1 MQKNNSLKII
11 LASLIP
17 LLILV
22 GAVLFMG
29 LNLGVD
35 YATSNVISF
44 QYSGDKSIDAIRENI
59 TELKRYDRIDTFA
72 DGKYQVYYQNVS
84 LEELEALEDDIAD
97 NVGSISDFQ
106 VFVYNPT
113 TLILIGGRIMYG
125 LYAAVLIYL
134 IYLAYILKGSG
145 ITRANLIWLLVGD
158 LLLFG
163 ILIITTAGLI
173 NSLGYLG
180 LNINSQIVSFGLT
193 IFLYSILLNVL
204 ISRNFT
210 IKSNSK
216 LSIEWVDAVNSS
228 KFGEIRNYLILG
240 STLVAYLAL
249 RMDYLLLVLVLAFTL
264 LYSLLLHVFLKPLLI
279 DWLINGGKNLKLIS
293 KNKRLSKEW

>member
-163 ILIITTAGLI
+163 MLIITTAGLI